1 MNKKYFGEFAKYTSL
16 NVLGMLGLSCYI
28 LADTFFIA
36 RGLGSNGLAAL
47 NLALPIYSFIH
58 GIGLMLGM
66 GGATEYSI
74 VKIQSRHNESNRI
87 FTSAV
92 YMAVLF
98 SLSAVFAG
106 LFLSNDITQLMGADS
121 RVEKM
126 TNTYLK
132 MILLFSPSFIMNNIL
147 ICFVRNDGNPNLSM
161 LAMLGGS
168 FSNIIL
174 DYVFIFPLGMG
185 IFGAVFATCLAPII
199 SMCILAVHISSKRK
213 GFHFIKTSPSISIF
227 SRITASGIPSLITEF
242 SSGIVMIVFNSVMLK
257 LCKNTGVAAYGV
269 IANISIVAVSV
280 YTGIAQGIQPLLSK
294 AHGSADLNGIH
305 HTLKYALT
313 SIAVISTVIYSLIFF
328 NADTITQI
336 FNSEN
341 SSVLQD
347 IAVNGLKLYFIAI
360 PFAGFNIII
369 SVFFTSTAK
378 PKPAQ
383 VISVLRGIVLI
394 VPMAYIMSALFGIY
408 GAWLS
413 YPLTEAAV
421 AVIAVISK
429 KLSDSKQ

>member
-1 MNKKYFGEFAKYTSL
+1 
-16 NVLGMLGLSCYI
+16 
-28 LADTFFIA
+28 
-36 RGLGSNGLAAL
+36 
-47 NLALPIYSFIH
+47 
-58 GIGLMLGM
+58 
-66 GGATEYSI
+66 
-74 VKIQSRHNESNRI
+74 
-87 FTSAV
+87 
-92 YMAVLF
+92 
-98 SLSAVFAG
+98 
-106 LFLSNDITQLMGADS
+106 
-121 RVEKM
+121 
-126 TNTYLK
+126 
-132 MILLFSPSFIMNNIL
+132 
-147 ICFVRNDGNPNLSM
+147 
-161 LAMLGGS
+161 
-168 FSNIIL
+168 
-174 DYVFIFPLGMG
+174 
-185 IFGAVFATCLAPII
+185 
-199 SMCILAVHISSKRK
+199 
-213 GFHFIKTSPSISIF
+213 
-227 SRITASGIPSLITEF
+227 
-242 SSGIVMIVFNSVMLK
+242 MIVFNSVMLK

-294 AHGSADLNGIH
+294 AHGSADLKGIH

-313 SIAVISTVIYSLIFF
+313 SIAVISAVIYSLIFF